1 MNDHLERALERHPN
15 LTLIDWAAAADRPG
29 ITYDAI
35 HLNTTGAALYSSLVR
50 QAVDAA
56 THRVAAGSVTRIAVP
71 NAAGTAAVALNLTT
85 TSPRTT
91 GFLTAFPC
99 DSATPVVSN
108 HNHVRDQIVASAA
121 IVPVSSFG

>member
-35 HLNTTGAALYSSLVR
+35 HLNTTGAQLYSSLVR

-85 TSPRTT
+85 TVAADDGLPDGLRVRLDDSRREQPQPRPRSDR
-91 GFLTAFPC
+91 GLGGDRAGE
-99 DSATPVVSN
+99 
-108 HNHVRDQIVASAA
+108 R
-121 IVPVSSFG
+121 FG